1 MGWAILA
8 DSSCNL
14 RVYHPKAS
22 DAVYRVAPLKI
33 NIAGRE
39 YVDDA
44 SLDVAELNRLI
55 IEETAAS
62 SSSCPSVGEWAELF
76 RSADNVIAITISA
89 NLSGSYEAA
98 CTARNIIMDEYTR
111 EHAGVVAGKN
121 IYVLNSRATGGKM
134 ELIVELLD
142 AFLAHNPSA
151 TFDEVVAYIEHLDQC
166 STVLFSLS
174 SYDNLIKNGRMPRLA
189 GSIASKL
196 NIRMLGCASD
206 EGTIKIVGPTRGE
219 KKMFRKVVSS
229 MEGMGFKGGLV
240 YIDHVDNERAAT
252 ELKGEI
258 EAAWPSAT
266 VRLLP
271 CGGLCSYYA
280 EESGLII
287 GFEWA

>member
-14 RVYHPKAS
+14 REYHPKAS

-76 RSADNVIAITISA
+76 RSADNVIAIAISA
-89 NLSGSYEAA
+89 RLSGSYDAA
-98 CTARNIIMDEYTR
+98 CMARDMVLEEGPRNIHI
-111 EHAGVVAGKN
+111 V
-121 IYVLNSRATGGKM
+121 NSRAAGGK
-134 ELIVELLD
+134 LELLVARLD
-142 AFLAHNPSA
+142 EFLA
-151 TFDEVVAYIEHLDQC
+151 EHPTASFGDAVSFIDGFEAS

-174 SYDNLIKNGRMPRLA
+174 SYDNLTKSGRMPKLA
-189 GSIASKL
+189 GHLASKL
-196 NIRMLGCASD
+196 NIRILGIASD
-206 EGTIKIVGPTRGE
+206 EGTIKIVVPTRGS
-219 KKMFRKVVSS
+219 RKTLDKIVHT
-229 MEGMGFKGGLV
+229 MGEQDFDGGMV
-240 YIDHVDNERAAT
+240 YIDHVDNEPGAQALADRIRQ
-252 ELKGEI
+252 E
-258 EAAWPSAT
+258 WPNAG
-266 VRLLP
+266 VRILP

-280 EESGLII
+280 ENKGLII
-287 GFEWA
+287 GFGTAQRAL

>member
-14 RVYHPKAS
+14 REYHPKAS

-89 NLSGSYEAA
+89 RLSGSYEAA
-98 CTARNIIMDEYTR
+98 CMARDMVLEEGPRNIHI
-111 EHAGVVAGKN
+111 V
-121 IYVLNSRATGGKM
+121 NSRAAGGK
-134 ELIVELLD
+134 LELLVARLD
-142 AFLAHNPSA
+142 EFLA
-151 TFDEVVAYIEHLDQC
+151 EHPTASFGDAVSFIDGFEAS

-174 SYDNLIKNGRMPRLA
+174 IY
-189 GSIASKL
+189 GSLWLQNSFL
-196 NIRMLGCASD
+196 RYL
-206 EGTIKIVGPTRGE
+206 
-219 KKMFRKVVSS
+219 
-229 MEGMGFKGGLV
+229 
-240 YIDHVDNERAAT
+240 
-252 ELKGEI
+252 
-258 EAAWPSAT
+258 
-266 VRLLP
+266 
-271 CGGLCSYYA
+271 
-280 EESGLII
+280 
-287 GFEWA
+287 